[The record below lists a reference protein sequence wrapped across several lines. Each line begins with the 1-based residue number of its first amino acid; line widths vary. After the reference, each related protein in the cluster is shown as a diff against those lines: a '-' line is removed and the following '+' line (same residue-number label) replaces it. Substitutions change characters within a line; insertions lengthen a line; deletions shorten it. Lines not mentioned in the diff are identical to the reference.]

1 MKKEKQDEQV
11 FEDIGYKVKTSVFEG
26 PFQLLLELVEKRK
39 LFINEISLAQ
49 VTEDYINYIKSSRE
63 ERRASNAVENKEVN
77 EVDFQNT
84 TDFIVIAA
92 TLILIKSRSLL
103 PGLQLTTEEEKGI
116 VDLEARLNLY
126 KIISDIS
133 PWIKQN
139 FGKKIIFPRGE
150 IKNVEPIFSPDASIT
165 AENLKEAILGAFE
178 RIPKKEFLPKVSVRK
193 VINIEEMI
201 SGLTER
207 ISKGIQ
213 MKWSDFAKGH
223 PAENQKEAKV
233 YAIVSFLAMLELVR
247 EGILDAL
254 QDGNFGEIVMQKQ
267 EENNLQEI
275 YE

>member
-1 MKKEKQDEQV
+1 
-11 FEDIGYKVKTSVFEG
+11 
-26 PFQLLLELVEKRK
+26 
-39 LFINEISLAQ
+39 
-49 VTEDYINYIKSSRE
+49 
-63 ERRASNAVENKEVN
+63 
-77 EVDFQNT
+77 
-84 TDFIVIAA
+84 
-92 TLILIKSRSLL
+92 
-103 PGLQLTTEEEKGI
+103 
-116 VDLEARLNLY
+116 
-126 KIISDIS
+126 
-133 PWIKQN
+133 
-139 FGKKIIFPRGE
+139 
-150 IKNVEPIFSPDASIT
+150 
-165 AENLKEAILGAFE
+165 
-178 RIPKKEFLPKVSVRK
+178 
-193 VINIEEMI
+193 MI